1 MAIQS
6 GFGIDDRFRM
16 DSRFAESDEE
26 GEEEKGEA
34 ADEGNDCVYVEV
46 QCVENLVASCGEG
59 AG

>member
-34 ADEGNDCVYVEV
+34 TGEGNFCVLLPRRPFCYYFKGPVRRI
-46 QCVENLVASCGEG
+46 
-59 AG
+59 